1 MIYDIF
7 LDHSQSDCRF
17 YTAFQVPL

>member
-7 LDHSQSDCRF
+7 LDHFQSDYIFC
-17 YTAFQVPL
+17 TAFQVPL